1 MKIKYNPGIIANDEG
16 LINLCKKY
24 SLPNDSKS
32 HKKIYNFRNLIF
44 SNKLLSKNI
53 YGVILHIDDFQNPDG
68 INLIKNLKK
77 NKIKIGMKF
86 DSGRNFSSIKKL
98 EKVSYGLKD
107 INQKILIFKKFRC
120 SFAKWKVE
128 FNIYK
133 NSISNKNINTNI
145 NTLMKFV
152 TLCEKNNILPMIE
165 TDLTRRTK
173 YTLNVSKKITEK
185 IYDIL
190 NYNLK
195 KKNFNIDMLF
205 KTNIIYPGYGQKL
218 NHKISSQLTNEYI
231 EQKIPK
237 NIKKIFFLSGGE
249 KDHKVIK
256 AIKFLYK
263 KKNRKYSF
271 AFGRGFFDKLD
282 KYFFSSDKTKLR
294 RVLVDKIKNYKE

>member
-24 SLPNDSKS
+24 SLPNDDKS
-32 HKKIYNFRNLIF
+32 YKKIYNFRNLIF
-44 SNKLLSKNI
+44 SNKLLLKNI

-68 INLIKNLKK
+68 IKFIKNLKK

-86 DSGRNFSSIKKL
+86 DSGRNFSSKQKL
-98 EKVSYGLKD
+98 EKVTYGLKN
-107 INQKILIFKKFRC
+107 INQKILIFKKFNC

-133 NSISNKNINTNI
+133 NSISNTNINTNI
-145 NTLMKFV
+145 NTLMKFIL
-152 TLCEKNNILPMIE
+152 LCKKNNILPMIE
-165 TDLTRRTK
+165 TDLTRKTK
-173 YTLNVSKKITEK
+173 YTLNVAQKITEK
-185 IYDIL
+185 IYDVL

-195 KKNFNIDMLF
+195 KNQFNIDVLF
-205 KTNIIYPGYGQKL
+205 KTNIIYPGYRQKL
-218 NHKISSQLTNEYI
+218 NHKISSQLTNRYI

-249 KDHKVIK
+249 KDYNVIK

-263 KKNRKYSF
+263 NKNRKYSF

-282 KYFFSSDKTKLR
+282 NYFLSSNKIKLR
-294 RVLVDKIKNYKE
+294 NILTDKIKNYKE